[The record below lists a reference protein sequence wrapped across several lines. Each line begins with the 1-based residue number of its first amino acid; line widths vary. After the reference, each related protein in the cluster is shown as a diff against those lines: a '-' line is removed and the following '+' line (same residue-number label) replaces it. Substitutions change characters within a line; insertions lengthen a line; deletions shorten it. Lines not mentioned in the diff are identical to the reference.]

1 MLLYTFRRMEQM
13 YMAPEEFSSWV
24 GWKKDLYDLLTVDS
38 KFIWNYNIVVDLFL
52 PPINKT
58 PLKFIRQI
66 IAKEKKV
73 LYLRIIRRLYDY
85 IASLRQLGVAL
96 GSQTKS
102 DHFCNCSNYKEL
114 GVSKIWNYILQIKD
128 LIDYFPDYQNNELP
142 EREFMWTVLAT
153 LRSEATSSLIEDAR
167 KSRSIKNDSDKSNM
181 IAMASEF
188 LAALM
193 NINKQKSILDL
204 K

>member
-1 MLLYTFRRMEQM
+1 M

-38 KFIWNYNIVVDLFL
+38 KFIWNYNIVVGLFL
-52 PPINKT
+52 PSINKT

-73 LYLRIIRRLYDY
+73 LYLRIIWQLYDY
-85 IASLRQLGVAL
+85 IASSRQLRVAL
-96 GSQTKS
+96 GSQTSQITSVIVPK
-102 DHFCNCSNYKEL
+102 YKEL

-128 LIDYFPDYQNNELP
+128 LIDYFPNYQNNEFP

-153 LRSEATSSLIEDAR
+153 SRREATSSLIEDAR

-181 IAMASEF
+181 IAMAPEF

-193 NINKQKSILDL
+193 NISKQKSILDL
-204 K
+204 